1 MTTRRTPGVRS
12 KVFQRVDKLDRQLF
26 LGFVRTHI
34 LFHASEAPICGV
46 EITDELER
54 HGYHLSPGM
63 LYPTLH
69 GLTAARYLRCHST
82 IKNGRVRKYYRITP
96 HGQRAL
102 GEAKK
107 RLREL
112 VKEVLEGDAR

>member
-1 MTTRRTPGVRS
+1 MKRRRTQAPGSDTFR
-12 KVFQRVDKLDRQLF
+12 RADKLDRQLF

-34 LFHASEAPICGV
+34 LFHASESPICGV
-46 EITDELER
+46 EITDELGR

-69 GLTAARYLRCHST
+69 GLTAARYLRCYSKV
-82 IKNGRVRKYYRITP
+82 KNGRVRKYYSITS
-96 HGQRAL
+96 HGRWAL

-107 RLREL
+107 RLKEL
-112 VKEVLEGDAR
+112 VKEVLESETT